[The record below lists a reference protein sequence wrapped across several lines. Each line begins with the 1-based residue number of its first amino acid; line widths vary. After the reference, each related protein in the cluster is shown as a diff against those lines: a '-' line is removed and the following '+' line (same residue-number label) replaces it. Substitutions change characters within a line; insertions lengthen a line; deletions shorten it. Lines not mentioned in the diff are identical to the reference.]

1 MTTIP
6 CPHSRKEHRF
16 ANFPF
21 ASFRSIIFYKETF
34 HFSSRNL
41 RIEDFADSK
50 LRPLSFLSRTGN
62 LLQAL
67 RLWNFCVLIF
77 LYENCLQKFSASSS
91 AVFSRHS
98 LTQFSNRSFLIRLQ
112 ISFVNLPSQISILA
126 SQICLFPQ
134 SLQCV
139 QEVIQVSCSLPS
151 QFFEARCIHGVAAIV
166 TRSVVYEG
174 Y

>member
-21 ASFRSIIFYKETF
+21 ASFRIIIFYKETF
-34 HFSSRNL
+34 HFSLRNL

-62 LLQAL
+62 VLQAL

-77 LYENCLQKFSASSS
+77 SYENCLQKFSASSS

-98 LTQFSNRSFLIRLQ
+98 LTQFSNLSFLICPLK
-112 ISFVNLPSQISILA
+112 
-126 SQICLFPQ
+126 
-134 SLQCV
+134 
-139 QEVIQVSCSLPS
+139 S
-151 QFFEARCIHGVAAIV
+151 QFSPLK
-166 TRSVVYEG
+166 SVFFSSHFSVFR
-174 Y
+174 